1 MCLKVLKV
9 RDLCFFVD
17 LYKSMC
23 MNFQK
28 TLILSLII
36 ISCGSNNPKIENKE
50 KSIKWFLKEESIL
63 GTTYEKFGLVKENGK
78 FYHNEKVIQLEDENY
93 SYHYEIFDNN
103 FVLISIF
110 NKPNIWSSTVLI
122 PKDSLYIYELNK
134 QKKSFVSLKKTKF
147 ALNKKQ
153 LKNYYPKKVYMNNQF
168 DYYFAIDSI
177 NLDTNELFLIDP
189 NFNIIKQKLI
199 SLE

>member
-1 MCLKVLKV
+1 M
-9 RDLCFFVD
+9 
-17 LYKSMC
+17 SI
-23 MNFQK
+23 QK
-28 TLILSLII
+28 ILFISLII
-36 ISCGSNNPKIENKE
+36 ISCGSINPKIENKE
-50 KSIKWFLKEESIL
+50 KSIKLFLNEDSQL
-63 GTTYEKFGLVKENGK
+63 GTTYKKFGLDNDNGK
-78 FYHNEKVIQLEDENY
+78 FYHNGKIIQLENKKY
-93 SYHYEIFDNN
+93 SYHYEIFDDK

-110 NKPNIWSSTVLI
+110 KKPNIWSSTVLI
-122 PKDSLYIYELNK
+122 PKDSLYIYKLNK

>member
-1 MCLKVLKV
+1 MKV
-9 RDLCFFVD
+9 RDLSFFVD

-78 FYHNEKVIQLEDENY
+78 FYHNEKVIQLEDENH
-93 SYHYEIFDNN
+93 SYHYEIFDNK

-110 NKPNIWSSTVLI
+110 NKPNIWSSPTLI
-122 PKDSLYIYELNK
+122 PKDSLYIYELKK
-134 QKKSFVSLKKTKF
+134 QQKSFISLKKTRF
-147 ALNKKQ
+147 ALNKKE
-153 LKNYYPKKVYMNNQF
+153 LKNYYPKNVDMNDVF

-189 NFNIIKQKLI
+189 NFKMIKQKLI
-199 SLE
+199 SSN